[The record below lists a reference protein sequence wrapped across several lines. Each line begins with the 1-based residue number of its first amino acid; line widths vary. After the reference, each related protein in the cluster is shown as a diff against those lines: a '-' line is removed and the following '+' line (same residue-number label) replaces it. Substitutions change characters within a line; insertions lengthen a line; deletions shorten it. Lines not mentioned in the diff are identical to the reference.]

1 MGPYIV
7 LLRLEVKY
15 KVRSKE
21 GRILVLHHDHL
32 KPYFMPT
39 GKGNTVCQC
48 QETGHLDVVHVLA
61 AEPNDTPPQLD
72 IGLRARLTHLRQYIC
87 LPVRYGDVP

>member
-1 MGPYIV
+1 M
-7 LLRLEVKY
+7 EVWSIISGSLHCLTEIRSKY

-39 GKGNTVCQC
+39 GKGNTVCQG
-48 QETGHLDVVHVLA
+48 QETGHLDVVHVLP
-61 AEPNDTPPQLD
+61 AEPNDTPPST
-72 IGLRARLTHLRQYIC
+72 G
-87 LPVRYGDVP
+87 YGPSG